1 MSGAFLAGVV
11 AGYGIAVP
19 VGAIGVL
26 IAGLSARTSLR
37 IGAAAGMGAAT
48 ADGIYAL
55 VAVVGGA
62 AVAGII
68 APVETPLRWLG
79 AVALLVIAGW
89 TTWGAVRR
97 PVVTAREKQQKAA
110 REKRQKAAREKRQ
123 KAAREQ
129 QPEAAREQQPEAA
142 REQQPEA
149 AREQQPEA
157 AREQRPGTARE
168 KRLAAAGERPAAA
181 GGGRSSAVRDG
192 RPATALRAYTGVLA
206 LTLLN
211 PATVIYFA
219 ALVLGSGGA
228 GGGVWFVTGAFL
240 ASASWQLLIAG
251 GGSLIGRVLTSDR
264 GRLITTLVSSAVIAS
279 LAVSLLIT

>member
-37 IGAAAGMGAAT
+37 VGAAAGMGAAT

-55 VAVVGGA
+55 VAVAGGA
-62 AVAGII
+62 AVASAV
-68 APVETPLRWLG
+68 APVATPLRWAG
-79 AVALLVIAGW
+79 ALVLLALAGW
-89 TTWGAVRR
+89 TALGAIRR
-97 PVVTAREKQQKAA
+97 PGIT
-110 REKRQKAAREKRQ
+110 
-123 KAAREQ
+123 
-129 QPEAAREQQPEAA
+129 
-142 REQQPEA
+142 
-149 AREQQPEA
+149 
-157 AREQRPGTARE
+157 
-168 KRLAAAGERPAAA
+168 ER
-181 GGGRSSAVRDG
+181 DE
-192 RPATALRAYTGVLA
+192 RPATALRAYAGVLA

-228 GGGVWFVTGAFL
+228 GGGVWFVAGAFL

-251 GGSLIGRVLTSDR
+251 GGSLIGRFLTGDR
-264 GRLITTLVSSAVIAS
+264 GRLITALVSSLVIAA
-279 LAVSLLIT
+279 LALHLLLDA